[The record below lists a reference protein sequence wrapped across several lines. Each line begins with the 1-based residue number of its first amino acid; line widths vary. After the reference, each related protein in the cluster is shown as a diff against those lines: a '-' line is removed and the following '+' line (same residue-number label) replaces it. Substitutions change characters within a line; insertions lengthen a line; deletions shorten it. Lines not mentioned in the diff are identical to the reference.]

1 MKKSVS
7 DILASVTYLPNRTP
21 GMSHTGG
28 TEKAFAEVSKYRDGA
43 IYVGYYSGGSEWE
56 RHSSGDEIVMAL
68 EGRTTLVLLV
78 EGREERV
85 QLGESELCVVP
96 ANTWHRFEGSDK
108 LKVMSVTPQPTDHQ
122 LERPE

>member
-21 GMSHTGG
+21 EMAHTGG
-28 TEKAFAEVSKYRDGA
+28 AEMAFAEVSKYRDGA
-43 IYVGYYSGGSEWE
+43 IYVGYYSGRSEWE

-78 EGREERV
+78 EGREEHV
-85 QLGESELCVVP
+85 QLSESELCVVP
-96 ANTWHRFEGSDK
+96 ANTWHRFESSEK

-122 LERPE
+122 LERPD